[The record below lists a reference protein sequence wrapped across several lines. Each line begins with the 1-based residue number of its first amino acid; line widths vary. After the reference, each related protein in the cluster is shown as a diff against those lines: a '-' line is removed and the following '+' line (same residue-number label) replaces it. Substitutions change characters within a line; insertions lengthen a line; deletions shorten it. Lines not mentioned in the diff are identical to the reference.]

1 MDQANVRRV
10 SLLACALTA
19 GLPALAG
26 MLVFRAQP
34 ILVAAIQGDPRDLGW
49 LTQVFFNHPRAAL
62 LGLLATGLLLFV
74 GSFLQLRRSD
84 DVARLANQIALL
96 AASALVSVLFA
107 ALFALAAALPL
118 YARLSER

>member
-34 ILVAAIQGDPRDLGW
+34 ILVAAIQGDPKELGW
-49 LTQVFFNHPRAAL
+49 LTNLFFNHPGGAL
-62 LGLLATGLLLFV
+62 LGLLAVGLLLFA
-74 GSFLQLRRSD
+74 GSFLQLRRAD
-84 DVARLANQIALL
+84 DVARLANQLALL

-118 YARLSER
+118 YARLTER